1 MSEISDTLMYEFGMI
16 ILDQN
21 IKMMQNYVVWILTA
35 LLLILWLKIFI

>member
-1 MSEISDTLMYEFGMI
+1 MSEISETLMYEFGMI

>member
-1 MSEISDTLMYEFGMI
+1 MSEISETFMYEFGMI

>member
-1 MSEISDTLMYEFGMI
+1 MSEISETLMYEFGMI

-21 IKMMQNYVVWILTA
+21 IKMMQNCVVWILTA